1 MKCRLAYNEN
11 EYERQ
16 RTAKRMSSA
25 EEIEQENEIIAVR
38 KKMGLIK
45 FHEGLDFV
53 Q

>member
-16 RTAKRMSSA
+16 RTAKRMSMSA

-38 KKMGLIK
+38 KENGFK
-45 FHEGLDFV
+45 
-53 Q
+53 